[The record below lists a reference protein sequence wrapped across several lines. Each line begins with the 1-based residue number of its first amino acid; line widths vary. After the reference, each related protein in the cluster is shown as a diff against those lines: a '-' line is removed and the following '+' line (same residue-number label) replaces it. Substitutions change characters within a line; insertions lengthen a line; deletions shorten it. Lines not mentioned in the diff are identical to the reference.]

1 MAARKLSLAAFRQM
15 WPPFVTPAVRT
26 WIIERTSGGS
36 IEQGEIA
43 TNAPISTLRSGGPP
57 VPDDGLS
64 DCDPNHRRTL
74 RPFDNLPEIRDA
86 DLVTRVKGRT
96 TTVTLGRGV
105 VQMPS
110 GRKLTVAN
118 GVFEVRTPALKIR
131 PPRFAPGSRARW
143 RRQPSFSA
151 WTASRTPLASH
162 RSATSRAMCWRPSIS
177 HSRSPARSNPQR

>member
-1 MAARKLSLAAFRQM
+1 GKGVGVAMSGSLDYSVPDPQLKIGMAARKLPLAAFRQM
-15 WPPFVTPAVRT
+15 WPPFVAPAVRT
-26 WIIERTSGGS
+26 WIIERTAGGS

-64 DCDPNHRRTL
+64 IQIHTSGATM
-74 RPFDNLPEIRDA
+74 RPFDNLPEIRDT

-118 GVFEVRTPALKIR
+118 GVFEVPDTSVKSPPAKV
-131 PPRFAPGSRARW
+131 RARVEGPVAAAAELLGME
-143 RRQPSFSA
+143 R
-151 WTASRTPLASH
+151 
-162 RSATSRAMCWRPSIS
+162 
-177 HSRSPARSNPQR
+177 